1 MNKTKK
7 NKQNNKKK
15 NFKNRSLK
23 KGGNWWSFFSNT
35 PNSETVYDK
44 YISKYQKQINDL
56 NLAIKVL
63 ENKIEKMK
71 IAKQSDLN
79 IQNEK
84 EKLIE
89 LNKEKNN
96 ALNSATNDGWF
107 SKFFK

>member
-71 IAKQSDLN
+71 IAKH
-79 IQNEK
+79 
-84 EKLIE
+84 IE